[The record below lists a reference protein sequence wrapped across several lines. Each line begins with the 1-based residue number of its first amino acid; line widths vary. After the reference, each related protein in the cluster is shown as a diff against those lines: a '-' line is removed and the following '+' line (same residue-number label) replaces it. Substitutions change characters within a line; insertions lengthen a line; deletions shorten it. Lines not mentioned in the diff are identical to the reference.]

1 MDCALREAIAAS
13 PKPLSKPALIFLI
26 ALGNAAG
33 AVFAGERSAWLGIT
47 AALLFSTLLIS
58 WRATVRT
65 LLVLLVVAS
74 ALWATVPMV
83 QKRLLPLF
91 HWQTDISL
99 HVRLNLWKE
108 ALHLFLNKPL
118 FGIGIRNFPHH
129 VIPEALGQGH
139 AALDHA
145 HSNYMHI
152 LATTGLVGACAYI
165 YLWISV
171 ILTALANCKDA
182 GHALTVNNKSWSV
195 ESGIN
200 FGILAGV
207 IALLV
212 SGIFEYNFN
221 TAQIRL
227 AQWFFLAMLW
237 KLKPSSSMPSTDG
250 KLP

>member
-1 MDCALREAIAAS
+1 MASNRKNTTGIACS
-13 PKPLSKPALIFLI
+13 GIRT
-26 ALGNAAG
+26 LGNCAYG
-33 AVFAGERSAWLGIT
+33 SETI
-47 AALLFSTLLIS
+47 
-58 WRATVRT
+58 
-65 LLVLLVVAS
+65 AS
-74 ALWATVPMV
+74 
-83 QKRLLPLF
+83 LF

-221 TAQIRL
+221 TAQIHFGSVVLSRHAMETK
-227 AQWFFLAMLW
+227 AQLINAFNWRQTSLNDHDL
-237 KLKPSSSMPSTDG
+237 T
-250 KLP
+250 